1 LVRTGRQGL
10 LAPLDRTWSRHD
22 FEAQAD
28 WGWRSGLILEF
39 PTDRGLRLSR
49 IRVDRGRALPPLRTT
64 LTVVASSLMVAVAL
78 GAAGVGAVTAL
89 LGGWALL
96 LGQLAALWADPL
108 VAAPVVVPGCG
119 IAIATALLASL
130 IQGCNRMASRRG
142 LSSLP
147 PMSLAA
153 VALGFGFWFAAMT
166 SPLYRGG
173 HFVFHSSIA
182 EEIWKGE
189 FLTYYLPY
197 PGSMLSRQ
205 DQWGS
210 VVVPHSCL
218 YHTLAAPLAALPQP
232 WFYLAEKAAL
242 GLMLA
247 SIGAC
252 VSLIGLRVAGPLGA
266 GYAGVVFAC
275 LPPTYQLLG
284 LGHLL
289 TAFGCWASTLA
300 LTHLAFSLGRL
311 GQPWRWWTAVGLL
324 SLCFLS
330 YTAALL
336 FTGLV
341 LAAMLSVLAWSD
353 PRNARP
359 LAGAVLLAAALAFLL
374 YYVHWAWPF
383 LTESVPALL
392 RREAAPVVP
401 WQRLTNVRRALDYTY
416 GSALLPLAGM
426 LGLALVA
433 RRRERIVLWPWAGIL
448 VLFTV
453 LGISFNF
460 LHKHHYYVM
469 PPIGLGVG
477 LALATLSA
485 AGTWGRRA
493 AGALVLLVGLLGLRM
508 ALAVALGSIP

>member
-1 LVRTGRQGL
+1 MPSTCSCAR
-10 LAPLDRTWSRHD
+10 P
-22 FEAQAD
+22 
-28 WGWRSGLILEF
+28 
-39 PTDRGLRLSR
+39 
-49 IRVDRGRALPPLRTT
+49 
-64 LTVVASSLMVAVAL
+64 
-78 GAAGVGAVTAL
+78 
-89 LGGWALL
+89 
-96 LGQLAALWADPL
+96 DP
-108 VAAPVVVPGCG
+108 
-119 IAIATALLASL
+119 
-130 IQGCNRMASRRG
+130 
-142 LSSLP
+142 
-147 PMSLAA
+147 
-153 VALGFGFWFAAMT
+153 
-166 SPLYRGG
+166 
-173 HFVFHSSIA
+173 
-182 EEIWKGE
+182 
-189 FLTYYLPY
+189 
-197 PGSMLSRQ
+197 
-205 DQWGS
+205 
-210 VVVPHSCL
+210 
-218 YHTLAAPLAALPQP
+218 AALPQP

-266 GYAGVVFAC
+266 GYAGAVFAC
-275 LPPTYQLLG
+275 LPPAYQLLG

-300 LTHLAFSLGRL
+300 LTFLAFSLDRL
-311 GQPWRWWTAVGLL
+311 RQPRRWWMAVGLL

-341 LAAMLSVLAWSD
+341 LAAMLSVLAWSE

-359 LAGAVLLAAALAFLL
+359 LAGAVLVAATLAFLL

-392 RREAAPVVP
+392 RREAAPEVP
-401 WQRLTNVRRALDYTY
+401 WHRLTNVRRALDYTY

-485 AGTWGRRA
+485 AGPWGRRG
-493 AGALVLLVGLLGLRM
+493 AGVLALLVGLLGLRM